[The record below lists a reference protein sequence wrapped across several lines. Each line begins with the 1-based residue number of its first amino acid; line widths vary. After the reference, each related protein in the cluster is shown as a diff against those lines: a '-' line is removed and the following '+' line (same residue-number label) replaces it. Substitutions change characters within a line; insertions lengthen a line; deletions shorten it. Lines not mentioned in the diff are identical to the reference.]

1 MFGALVNIIS
11 YSIGSLF
18 WGVLIGTVCLL
29 LFFLLIKGWWKDA
42 EFSPFTYVVGAVL
55 GILLVF
61 QSTLICGSVSIMSKA
76 DEFEELASYA
86 VQQVS
91 KSGVVD
97 LNDIVDQQE
106 TQMVMD
112 EIVNDHPIL
121 KHYCDYADFSGH
133 SLRELPSA
141 MTAVLKTY
149 LKKYIVRRLLWS
161 LAFVVVAAILVNYSI
176 TKSRH
181 NPSSYSRRTYRG
193 VGRER
198 MANSHRPNLRR
209 RRYR

>member
-1 MFGALVNIIS
+1 MFGTLVNIIA

-18 WGVLIGTVCLL
+18 WGILIGAACLL
-29 LFFLLIKGWWKDA
+29 LFFCLVKGWWKDA

-61 QSTLICGSVSIMSKA
+61 QSTLICGSVSIINKA
-76 DEFEELASYA
+76 EEFEELATYA
-86 VQQVS
+86 VQQVCN
-91 KSGVVD
+91 SGVVD

-112 EIVNDHPIL
+112 EIVKDHPIL

-141 MTAVLKTY
+141 MTSVLKTY

-161 LAFVVVAAILVNYSI
+161 LAFVVVAAILVNYTI
-176 TKSRH
+176 TRSH
-181 NPSSYSRRTYRG
+181 IPSSHSRRPYQG
-193 VGRER
+193 AGRER